1 MSVVVASMSSPAPSS
16 QPPSTKLSSSS
27 SNELAEKIEVRLED
41 ETICLNK

>member
-1 MSVVVASMSSPAPSS
+1 MDNEII
-16 QPPSTKLSSSS
+16 LHS